1 MGTIVMYRSLVNLRE
16 VTRTP
21 NPDKRQKL
29 IADYKALQTIP
40 NDERLRG
47 FHTQTDQYGGCI
59 SYPLVSDVQ
68 DEAIFR
74 ELENRGLGL
83 HDAQHITQ
91 AISNNCDVFLT
102 RDCETIIRPHGHW
115 IEQRFPT
122 LNISLPSE
130 LVTQLKALGWL
141 P

>member
-1 MGTIVMYRSLVNLRE
+1 MGDCLASILR
-16 VTRTP
+16 
-21 NPDKRQKL
+21 Q
-29 IADYKALQTIP
+29 
-40 NDERLRG
+40 
-47 FHTQTDQYGGCI
+47 DQYGGCI

-102 RDCETIIRPHGHW
+102 RDWKTIIRKHRPW

-122 LNISLPSE
+122 LKIFRPSE
-130 LVTQLKALGWL
+130 LVTELKALSKNSST